1 MRHLITLDSRDA
13 MASVSLA
20 TTTKKCATCGRWSG
34 ARKHNA
40 DATQVEFDNAEAA
53 GICNGGPW
61 DGSVRDSLTRC
72 GRWIIWE
79 IK

>member
-1 MRHLITLDSRDA
+1 

-20 TTTKKCATCGRWSG
+20 ATTKKCATCDRWSG
-34 ARKHNA
+34 MRKHSA
-40 DATQVEFDNAEAA
+40 ATAQVEFNDAEAN

-61 DGSVRDSLTRC
+61 DGNVRDPMTRC

-79 IK
+79 QK